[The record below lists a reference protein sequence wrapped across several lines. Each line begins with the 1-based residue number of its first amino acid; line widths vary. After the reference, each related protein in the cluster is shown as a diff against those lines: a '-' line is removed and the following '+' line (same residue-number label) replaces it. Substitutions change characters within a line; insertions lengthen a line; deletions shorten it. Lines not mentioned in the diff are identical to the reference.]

1 MTPQTAKLH
10 DTLSQSTPVDF
21 IDSTQWSGHIIGIC
35 LAPRLSLIGQE
46 RERAPLIISST

>member
-35 LAPRLSLIGQE
+35 LASRLSLIGQE